1 MLNQRTYSDNQL
13 VKYLLG
19 MSSGAEREQFDEL
32 GFVDDEFTEHLQVV
46 EDDLMDSYH
55 RGELSG
61 EELARFRERY
71 LNSPEGSGNAAF
83 SRTFL
88 KLIEAKATHEAVF
101 PAAPPSEPSR
111 WQRMLAHLFSAPE
124 YLLPGGLAATAA
136 LLLVAGGWLLV
147 QNARLRKEAGQ
158 AETAR
163 KEARERETEMQARL
177 GQEQSSRSEMVN
189 KLERSRE
196 KISQLE
202 QQLAERRASTARKE
216 ARERETEM
224 QARLRQEQSSRSEM
238 VDKLERSR
246 EKISQLEQ
254 QLAERR
260 ASSSSE
266 PTIASFDLEPGK
278 MGLPEQAG
286 AVSLTSG
293 VSHIV
298 LHLEL
303 WPNPFQTFRA
313 ELQNPANNAVVW
325 HSGKLKA
332 RRRGDSRIV
341 DVLLPA
347 GLLKSQRYNLK
358 LFGVPTDL
366 RQDVSPNQQAEP
378 VSNYSFRIVRP

>member
-202 QQLAERRASTARKE
+202 QQLAERRAS
-216 ARERETEM
+216 
-224 QARLRQEQSSRSEM
+224 
-238 VDKLERSR
+238 
-246 EKISQLEQ
+246 
-254 QLAERR
+254 
-260 ASSSSE
+260 SSSE